1 MKMKTFSILAA
12 SLFLLAACN
21 SGNTEEKTPE
31 GDQPATQQVDPAV
44 VNNPMTAEQ
53 PEADPNDPTLPVL
66 SFEKEIYE
74 FPKTISEGERVSYS
88 FKFTNTGKSDLI
100 ISDARAE
107 CGCTIPTFSKEPI
120 PPGGKGKIDV
130 EYNSEGRGG
139 GIHEKAVTVTSNSI
153 PKTRVLRIKVN
164 VNPKQ
169 AE

>member
-1 MKMKTFSILAA
+1 MKMKTFSLLAA

-21 SGNTEEKTPE
+21 SGNGEEKTPE

-44 VNNPMTAEQ
+44 VNNPMTADQ

-74 FPKTISEGERVSYS
+74 FPKTITEGEKVSYS

-100 ISDARAE
+100 ISDAKAQ

-120 PPGGKGKIDV
+120 PPGGKGRIDV

-139 GIHEKAVTVTSNSI
+139 GRHEKALTVTSNSI
-153 PKTRVLRIKVN
+153 PKSRELRIVVN